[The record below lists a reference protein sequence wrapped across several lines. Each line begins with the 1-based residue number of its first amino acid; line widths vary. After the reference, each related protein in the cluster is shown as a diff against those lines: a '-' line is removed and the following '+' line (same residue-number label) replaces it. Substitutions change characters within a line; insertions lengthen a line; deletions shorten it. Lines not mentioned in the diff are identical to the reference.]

1 MGYSSVTDSMG
12 EKDFL
17 RRVTK
22 GSCSF
27 VLLISGGFLGVFFLS
42 FVFLSNLFAA
52 LLLKDFIFS

>member
-1 MGYSSVTDSMG
+1 MGYSSVTDSVG

-22 GSCSF
+22 GSCSS
-27 VLLISGGFLGVFFLS
+27 VLLISLFFFPFFLS

-52 LLLKDFIFS
+52 LLLKYFIFS